1 MLVARERTADE
12 VFDAIADEMRA
23 LLNVEDVRLGRYDGD
38 ETEIVA
44 MSGPSDAIAPTG
56 TRLPL
61 TDGLGAR
68 VLHTGEPQRVDGDA
82 VDVGVV
88 ADARGQGFR
97 TIVAVPLTV
106 QGRPWG
112 VLIAGAR
119 QAPFERGIE
128 DRLTEFAELMSLAVV
143 NLQAREELAASRARL
158 VAAADYER
166 RRVVR
171 DLHDGAQQR
180 LVHAIVTLKFA
191 RTALQSGELD
201 ALGALIDESLEQ
213 SDRVMR
219 EIRELAQGIMP
230 EVLTRGGLR
239 AALRT
244 VTDRTA
250 LPVDV
255 TIEVDR
261 LPAPVEATV
270 YFLIAEALTNVA
282 KHAAASRAAVTVR
295 IDGEVLHVE
304 VRDDGRGGASSLGR
318 GLMGLAD
325 RLAAYAGTLEIDSPP
340 DRGTRI
346 AASIPLPS

>member
-61 TDGLGAR
+61 TDGLAAR

-282 KHAAASRAAVTVR
+282 KHAAAGRAAVTVR